1 MDRYI
6 LTTQQKALK
15 INLDRSIYGTFSE
28 IGAGQEVVR
37 HFFRAGAASGTV
49 AKAMS
54 AYDKDFSDAIYGK
67 EDDGRY
73 VTELRLRKMLS
84 QEYRLMIERI
94 AEDKMPNTCFFAFSN
109 TVATIDF
116 TKRYKGHGW
125 MGCKFQLAPDREPNE
140 VIIHVRMKENEST
153 LQQETIG
160 IMGVNLIYAC
170 YYIHSDP
177 NEMLRALYDNI
188 TIDKVEIDMVHM
200 SGPDFEHVDN
210 RLLSLQLVKNGFTN
224 AVIFGPHG
232 NNLLPAGLLYKKN
245 ILAIRGSF
253 RPVTKVNMDMIQTG
267 YKYFVEDPRVD
278 PDNVEVLFEI
288 TLNNLKAE
296 GEIDEQDF
304 VDRAEILCSLGQKVL
319 ISNFPQYYKLVHYFD
334 EFTRARMGLIM
345 GLSNLEDVFDEKYYR
360 ALPGGILEAMGV
372 MFSRDLKVYVYPAK
386 NQETGNV
393 ENIQSL
399 NVHPRLRPLFNY
411 MSYNGR
417 IKDIKTYSSEILDI
431 FSREVLKKIRDGEV
445 GWEECLP
452 EYVDEIIK
460 KKELF
465 GYKKETK
472 KETSKS

>member
-6 LTTQQKALK
+6 LTTQQKSLK
-15 INLDRSIYGTFSE
+15 INLDKSIYGTFAE

-54 AYDKDFSDAIYGK
+54 AYDKDFSDAIYGI
-67 EDDGRY
+67 EEDGRY
-73 VTELRLRKMLS
+73 VTEGRLRKMIN
-84 QEYRLMIERI
+84 QEYRLMAERI
-94 AEDKMPNTCFFAFSN
+94 QKHKMPNTCFFSFAN

-125 MGCKFQLAPDREPNE
+125 MGCKFQLAPNREPNE

-153 LQQETIG
+153 LQQETLG

-170 YYIHSDP
+170 YFIHTDP
-177 NEMLRALYDNI
+177 SEMLHALYDNI
-188 TIDKVEIDMVHM
+188 SQEKIEIDMVHM
-200 SGPDFEHVDN
+200 SGPDFEGVDN

-224 AVIFGPHG
+224 AVIFGPEG
-232 NNLLPAGLLYKKN
+232 NNLLPAGLLYKKH

-253 RPVTKVNMDMIQTG
+253 RPVTRVNMDMIQTG
-267 YKYFVEDPRVD
+267 YKYFMADPKVKK
-278 PDNVEVLFEI
+278 DNVEVLFEI
-288 TLNNLKAE
+288 TLNNLKAD

-304 VDRAEILCSLGQKVL
+304 IDRAEILCALGQKVL
-319 ISNFPQYYKLVHYFD
+319 ISNFPQYYKLVHYFE

-345 GLSNLEDVFDEKYYR
+345 GMSNLEDIFKETYYR
-360 ALPGGILEAMGV
+360 DLPGGILEAMGV

-386 NQETGNV
+386 NQETQEI
-393 ENIQSL
+393 ENTHSL
-399 NVHPRLRPLFNY
+399 KVHPRLKPLMDYLIF
-411 MSYNGR
+411 NGR
-417 IKDIKTYSSEILDI
+417 IRNIENFNPKILDI
-431 FSREVLKKIRDGEV
+431 FSREVLVKIKENKK
-445 GWEECLP
+445 GWENSLP

-465 GYKKETK
+465 GYKKSVEK
-472 KETSKS
+472 A